1 MTFVSDSTPLIAL
14 SRIHRLEILQQIC
27 GTILIPEEVYEEV
40 VTRGGSLYDAE
51 AVSDAP
57 WISVVPVVNKTAVNA
72 LYLTVDRDEA
82 EAIILAKENDALL
95 IIDDKDGRN
104 AALALDLQI
113 TGTIGILLLAA
124 EEDSLTSAKNFWH
137 LKLRVFEFWI
147 QSIKRSCK
155 NQDSDNF
162 SNSSQQPYVSA
173 FMVCRATGT
182 LTGMG
187 LPSFRTTSI
196 YPEIAS
202 LIGAD
207 PSSR

>member
-40 VTRGGSLYDAE
+40 VTRGGSLYGAE

-57 WISVVPVVNKTAVNA
+57 WISVVPVVNKTAVDA
-72 LYLTVDRDEA
+72 LYLTVDRGEA

-124 EEDSLTSAKNFWH
+124 EDGLINFREEFQARE
-137 LKLRVFEFWI
+137 LRPAYARRFLFH
-147 QSIKRSCK
+147 Q
-155 NQDSDNF
+155 
-162 SNSSQQPYVSA
+162 
-173 FMVCRATGT
+173 
-182 LTGMG
+182 
-187 LPSFRTTSI
+187 
-196 YPEIAS
+196 
-202 LIGAD
+202 
-207 PSSR
+207 